1 MKKLNKILLMII
13 ALSVATIYGQAS
25 DNYQSSITK
34 NEYKITVKS
43 DNKITKGENKINVKI
58 THKGHVVQNAKVL
71 FSVYQSDDNV
81 IEYQSNTTD
90 TNGNHVFTV
99 KLPENGESS
108 YTVSFNRNGGV
119 IRQLR
124 GTLKI

>member
-58 THKGHVVQNAKVL
+58 THKGHVVHNAKVL
-71 FSVYQSDDNV
+71 FRVYQSDNNV
-81 IEYQSNTTD
+81 VKYQSSTTD
-90 TNGNHVFTV
+90 TNGNYAFNIN
-99 KLPENGESS
+99 LPENGESS